1 MSRRLGSRRRWR
13 LTKSIEVEI
22 FGQRYTIKGEADEAY
37 VKELASYVDEQ
48 MRSMGQGMKT
58 ATLAKI
64 AVLTAINISH
74 ELFEIKR
81 LRESEAAEADQQV
94 LSLMETIEAQL
105 PAGGGI

>member
-1 MSRRLGSRRRWR
+1 MSRRRWR

-22 FGQRYTIKGEADEAY
+22 FGQRYTIKGEADEEY
-37 VKELASYVDEQ
+37 VKQLASYVDEQ

-74 ELFEIKR
+74 ELFEFKR
-81 LRESEAAEADQQV
+81 LRESEEADAEQRL
-94 LSLMETIEAQL
+94 LSLMETIEEHI
-105 PAGGGI
+105 PAGGVN